1 MKRKTLRNLILFASS
16 ACALGLAGCATDAG
30 NTGGGYAAP
39 DPLEQQIK
47 LQEGISRVTR
57 SLTPF

>member
-1 MKRKTLRNLILFASS
+1 MKSRNLRHLILLVSS
-16 ACALGLAGCATDAG
+16 TFVLGLTGCATDAG

-47 LQEGISRVTR
+47 LQEGMSRVTR